1 MFDLYRNRMT
11 ARGRNVSEMLR
22 TQSNM
27 VIEQTWTRDPNY
39 KQVYVV
45 KVNSGLPEVT
55 VEHELIDVKFN
66 IKTYQSIT
74 SDEAAYML
82 QFRHGEEKRHPEIA
96 LGSYVYMEDEDHEW
110 KWWLICH
117 LDERPQFRQ
126 YQILEC
132 NWTFGW
138 VAGGKIYHCLGVQRV
153 QQSYNSGS
161 WDGDRFTFVD
171 NITSAWLPTNNDT
184 LTIGYNT
191 RFIISDPR
199 RRPPLVW
206 STSKIE
212 DTQPEGLTKLKL
224 TQETFDPIHD
234 SEELMLA
241 NYYDSPI
248 IPEALDAITELHQ
261 PVAITYSGTQPT
273 IKVGGSWKTFTPSF
287 SDRSVTLHKW
297 TISDENGAITKD
309 MQDYIIE
316 YDGNK
321 LKLKVARNYELIG
334 KVLIIQ
340 ATGTDGT
347 TGETRVEVVG

>member
-1 MFDLYRNRMT
+1 MFDTYKNRM
-11 ARGRNVSEMLR
+11 AIRGRDMSDMLR
-22 TQSNM
+22 KQSNM
-27 VIEQTWTRDPNY
+27 VIEQTWVRDPNY
-39 KQVYVV
+39 RQVYVV
-45 KVNSGLPEVT
+45 RVNRGLPEVT
-55 VEHELIDVKFN
+55 MEHELIDVKFN

-138 VAGGKIYHCLGVQRV
+138 VTGGKIYHCLGVQRV

-161 WDGDRFTFVD
+161 WDGDRLTFVD
-171 NITSAWLPTNNDT
+171 NITAAWLPTNDDT
-184 LTIGYNT
+184 LTIGYNQ

-199 RRPPLVW
+199 RRPPLAW

-224 TQETFDPIHD
+224 TQEPFDPIHD
-234 SEELMLA
+234 NAELMLA

-248 IPEALDAITELHQ
+248 EPEEPEVIVPAPKPI
-261 PVAITYSGTQPT
+261 VITYSGTQPT
-273 IKVGGSWKTFTPSF
+273 IKVGGSWKTFTPHF
-287 SDRSVTLHKW
+287 DGENVALKQW
-297 TISDENGAITKD
+297 VVQDENGTNIES
-309 MQDYIIE
+309 MQDYTIE
-316 YDGNK
+316 HDGDK
-321 LKLKVARNYELIG
+321 LKLKVARNYNLIG
-334 KVLIIQ
+334 KVLTVH
-340 ATGTDGT
+340 ATGTDGG
-347 TGETRVEVVG
+347 TGEVQVEVTG